1 MAEDGS
7 ALDLVQ
13 KAYQKLNRSELCLFL
28 KVRNLPTS
36 GSESELASR
45 LANHDRHHYHFPISP
60 WNVPPTPPSGEPYTQ
75 PPQPSPD
82 LPIEIIADILDH
94 LGDWEMTQA
103 LRVPTSIPRPA
114 DWTRATP
121 TDFAMITGN
130 LALIR
135 AADPVTNPPTK
146 IGADTVIR
154 FGYVNVLE
162 FFLSQHHDLFLSVFQ
177 GDIIPIRASRYGS
190 INVLSW
196 WKHGFEQH
204 PDLVPRP
211 KTGSVAE
218 AIHAASRRGQIT
230 SLDWWVKSRIPLD
243 YTEAALNYASA
254 KNQVAVL
261 EWWKQQHKINGLQLK
276 IGQVMDA
283 ASAAGHVEVLEW
295 WATSQ
300 LDFKWDRH
308 ALYHASCNGK
318 VEVLQWWLGS
328 GLQLQFDHDVLTSAT
343 RLNRVE
349 VLEWW
354 DKSGLPVQYR
364 MCDIEEALE
373 DAIGGGQDTRRW
385 WMMKGVDFNANDR
398 EWMKLQN
405 LN

>member
-1 MAEDGS
+1 MADGS
-7 ALDLVQ
+7 PFDLVQ
-13 KAYQKLNRSELCLFL
+13 QAYQKLSRSELCLFL
-28 KVRNLPTS
+28 KIRNLPTS
-36 GSESELASR
+36 GTDSELANR
-45 LANHDRHHYHFPISP
+45 LANHDLHHYHFPISH
-60 WNVPPTPPSGEPYTQ
+60 WNTPPTPPSDEPLA
-75 PPQPSPD
+75 PQSQSSPD

-94 LGDWEMTQA
+94 LGDWEMTQV
-103 LRVPTSIPRPA
+103 LRIPTSIPRPDVWA
-114 DWTRATP
+114 RASP
-121 TDFAMITGN
+121 TDYAMITGN
-130 LALIR
+130 LTLIR
-135 AADPVTNPPTK
+135 AANPVAHPPTQ

-162 FFLSQHHDLFLSVFQ
+162 FFLSHHHNLFLSVFQ
-177 GDIIPIRASRYGS
+177 GDLIPIRASRYGR

-211 KTGSVAE
+211 KPGSVAE
-218 AIHAASRRGQIT
+218 AIHAASRRGQT
-230 SLDWWVKSRIPLD
+230 NSLDWWVSSGIPLE

-261 EWWKQQHKINGLQLK
+261 EWWKQQYKNSGLQLK

-283 ASAAGHVEVLEW
+283 ASAAGHVEVLEC
-295 WATSQ
+295 
-300 LDFKWDRH
+300 
-308 ALYHASCNGK
+308 CNGK
-318 VEVLQWWLGS
+318 VEVLEWWLGS
-328 GLQLQFDHDVLTSAT
+328 GLQLIFDQDVLTSAT
-343 RLNRVE
+343 RLNRAE

-385 WMMKGVDFNANDR
+385 WKLKGVDFSANDK